1 MPHYQVD
8 FTPIYVINF
17 GNVNA
22 ILVLFKASATVAH
35 NYRLHM
41 TDTDWTIISLL
52 GKKEKRKKAQENTD
66 LKVILKVQMNSIQKV
81 A

>member
-41 TDTDWTIISLL
+41 TNTDWTIISLL
-52 GKKEKRKKAQENTD
+52 GKKEKGKKAQDNTD
-66 LKVILKVQMNSIQKV
+66 LKKY
-81 A
+81 

>member
-41 TDTDWTIISLL
+41 TNTDWTIISLL
-52 GKKEKRKKAQENTD
+52 GKKEKGKKSQDNTD
-66 LKVILKVQMNSIQKV
+66 LKKY
-81 A
+81 

>member
-41 TDTDWTIISLL
+41 TNIDWTIISLL

-66 LKVILKVQMNSIQKV
+66 LKVILKVQMNSIKKV
-81 A
+81 E

>member
-1 MPHYQVD
+1 M
-8 FTPIYVINF
+8 
-17 GNVNA
+17 NA

-52 GKKEKRKKAQENTD
+52 GKKEKRKKAQDNTD

>member
-1 MPHYQVD
+1 
-8 FTPIYVINF
+8 
-17 GNVNA
+17 
-22 ILVLFKASATVAH
+22 
-35 NYRLHM
+35 M

>member
-41 TDTDWTIISLL
+41 TNTDWTIISLL
-52 GKKEKRKKAQENTD
+52 GKKEKRKKAQDNTD

>member
-17 GNVNA
+17 GKVNA

-52 GKKEKRKKAQENTD
+52 GKKEKGKKAQDNTD
-66 LKVILKVQMNSIQKV
+66 LKKY
-81 A
+81 

>member
-1 MPHYQVD
+1 M
-8 FTPIYVINF
+8 
-17 GNVNA
+17 NA

-52 GKKEKRKKAQENTD
+52 GKKEKWKKAQDNTD

>member
-22 ILVLFKASATVAH
+22 ILVIFKASATVAH

-41 TDTDWTIISLL
+41 TNTDWTIISLL
-52 GKKEKRKKAQENTD
+52 GKKEKGKKAQDNTD
-66 LKVILKVQMNSIQKV
+66 LKKY
-81 A
+81 